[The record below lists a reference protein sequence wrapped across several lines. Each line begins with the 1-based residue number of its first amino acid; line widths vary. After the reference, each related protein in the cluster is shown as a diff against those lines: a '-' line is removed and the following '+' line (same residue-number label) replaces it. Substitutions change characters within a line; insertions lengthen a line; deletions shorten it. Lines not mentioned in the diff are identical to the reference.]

1 MQPESDAAMAVLIA
15 NVRKLNLGYR
25 LRTESTAASGAP
37 NRASMD

>member
-1 MQPESDAAMAVLIA
+1 MQPASDAAIAVIIP

-25 LRTESTAASGAP
+25 LRAEPTAASGAP